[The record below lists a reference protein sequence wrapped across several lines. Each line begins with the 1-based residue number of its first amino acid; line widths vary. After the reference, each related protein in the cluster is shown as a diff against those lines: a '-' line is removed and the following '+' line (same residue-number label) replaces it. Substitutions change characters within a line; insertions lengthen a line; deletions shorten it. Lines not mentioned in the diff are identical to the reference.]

1 MLHDE
6 YVEDVK
12 RYSDMVFRIALHSC
26 ANKEDAEDIL
36 QNVFLK
42 LLQNKKNFNSEEH
55 KKSWL
60 IRVTVNECHSLFKSP
75 LRSRR
80 QSLESITHFLAAQQ
94 EEVSDLF
101 YAVMELPEKY
111 RVVVNL
117 YYYEDYSVKEI
128 AKILKMNESS
138 IQTRLMRARGILKKK
153 MKGVLNYE

>member
-1 MLHDE
+1 MPHDE

-60 IRVTVNECHSLFKSP
+60 IRVTVNEWILHTDK
-75 LRSRR
+75 
-80 QSLESITHFLAAQQ
+80 T
-94 EEVSDLF
+94 
-101 YAVMELPEKY
+101 YACERHIKEKNEGSAEL
-111 RVVVNL
+111 
-117 YYYEDYSVKEI
+117 
-128 AKILKMNESS
+128 
-138 IQTRLMRARGILKKK
+138 
-153 MKGVLNYE
+153 